1 MHLPDTPQDHDNRV
15 QDRVFYDEWLPA
27 LAAELASM
35 YGEPVDDVMKRLRD
49 AEDAYREMYD
59 DGLSP
64 SEARSEEYDA
74 ACWAAA

>member
-1 MHLPDTPQDHDNRV
+1 MTFSD
-15 QDRVFYDEWLPA
+15 WKS
-27 LAAELASM
+27 ELATELAGM
-35 YGEPVDDVMKRLRD
+35 YGETRETMLKIIDD

-64 SEARSEEYDA
+64 SQARSEEYDA

>member
-1 MHLPDTPQDHDNRV
+1 MS
-15 QDRVFYDEWLPA
+15 FDEWKRE
-27 LAAELASM
+27 LARELASM
-35 YGEPVDDVMKRLRD
+35 YGDTLEAMGALIDD
-49 AEDAYREMYD
+49 AEADYREMYD

>member
-1 MHLPDTPQDHDNRV
+1 MQFDQWKRG
-15 QDRVFYDEWLPA
+15 

-35 YGEPVDDVMKRLRD
+35 YGETAELMLKIIDD

-64 SEARSEEYDA
+64 SEARSEEHDA
-74 ACWAAA
+74 ACWAAG